1 VLIASLCI
9 PHVGGTYTVAR
20 NLRKG
25 LKQHGISLRWIGVG
39 PAGAQAMN
47 DPAMASERAFG
58 EVVAPTEEDLALQAR
73 ALVAHLERQHYD
85 GVLIDVLGGVL
96 QANIARYLPQHLL
109 RVLVVHNITPG
120 TYAFARAVRDHVHL
134 TIGVSN
140 RIRDD
145 LVRSHKFR
153 PDATVAIP
161 NPVDLTRFD
170 GLQRP
175 LDTVLRVVFLGR
187 VEDSAKGV
195 HWLPRILTRLNGV
208 AARMTVA
215 GDGPDLKD
223 LETRFGQCGLSAKF
237 TGFIDYDAVPNLLV
251 TSDVLLMPSRHEGF
265 GVTLIEAMA
274 AGCVP
279 VASRIRGVTDAI
291 VEHGRTGLLFP
302 IGGIRTAARSLVRL
316 DTNRALLHQMSV
328 DCQEAAKNRFSLDV
342 VARTYAERFR
352 STNANRPQIVPPLDL
367 DDWRLPTELTPRL
380 RSRMPTWLKNFGRMW
395 RGRLPWRP
403 AG

>member
-1 VLIASLCI
+1 MLIASLCI

-20 NLRKG
+20 NLRNG
-25 LKQHGISLRWIGVG
+25 LKRHGISLRWIGVG
-39 PAGAQAMN
+39 PSGAQAMS
-47 DPAMASERAFG
+47 DPTMASEREFG
-58 EVVAPTEEDLALQAR
+58 EVVAPGEKD
-73 ALVAHLERQHYD
+73 LVAQAKALAAHIERQRYD

-145 LVRSHKFR
+145 LVRSHKFQ
-153 PDATVAIP
+153 PDDTEANP

-170 GLQRP
+170 GLQRST
-175 LDTVLRVVFLGR
+175 DTVLRVVFLGR

-195 HWLPRILTRLNGV
+195 LWLPRILARLDRV
-208 AARMTVA
+208 AVRMTVA
-215 GDGPDLKD
+215 GDGPDLKA
-223 LETRFGQCGLSAKF
+223 LEARFGQSGLAAKF
-237 TGFIDYDAVPNLLV
+237 TGFIGYDAVPNLLV
-251 TSDVLLMPSRHEGF
+251 ASDVLLMPSRHEGF

-279 VASRIRGVTDAI
+279 VTSRIRGVTDGI

-302 IGGIRTAARSLVRL
+302 IGGLRTAARAIIQL
-316 DTNRALLHQMSV
+316 DKDRGLLNQMSV
-328 DCQEAAKNRFSLDV
+328 NCREAARTRFSLEV
-342 VARTYAERFR
+342 IAQAYAENISRI
-352 STNANRPQIVPPLDL
+352 NAARPSMVLPLDL
-367 DDWRLPTELTPRL
+367 NGWRLPPEMVGRL
-380 RSRMPTWLKNFGRMW
+380 RSRAPNWLKNLGRMW